1 MNLNKLLIEKK
12 LKQFLEEDCHF
23 KDVSSEFIPTDSK
36 VKAKI
41 IAKSSG
47 YISGLEVV
55 STLFKMLKVK
65 VNLLKEE
72 GEQFNEGDIL
82 VRLEGSTRKI
92 LLGERISL
100 NLLTLMSSI
109 TTTTREFVKLSEKYD
124 GKTRIACTRKTTP
137 GLRLFEKRAVELG
150 GGDTHRYSLD
160 DMILLKDTHLRYYKG
175 NIEKLLT
182 IVKEK
187 ASFSK
192 KIEIEIE
199 NVDDIVIAAQKG
211 ADIIMCDNM
220 TPQQVEES
228 IQRLKNAH
236 LQENIKPLIEVSGG
250 ITLDNI
256 EEYLKVG
263 PDIISTSELTLY
275 PTNKVDLSLRFE

>member
-1 MNLNKLLIEKK
+1 MNLNKLIIEKK

-23 KDVSSEFIPTDSK
+23 KDVSSEFIPADSK

-150 GGDTHRYSLD
+150 G
-160 DMILLKDTHLRYYKG
+160 MILLKDTHLRYYKG

-236 LQENIKPLIEVSGG
+236 LQENLNPLIEVSGG